1 MTNSTAI
8 RIGSRVA
15 IPIREPSQT
24 VLIDQINVLTVVV
37 LSLIICSDTLKDLSD
52 IPLVAGGRG
61 QDSWPL
67 AGVPKTAGRWPVY
80 PRQLA
85 AGRCTHRFAPLSAG
99 LFWRL
104 QY

>member
-61 QDSWPL
+61 QDS
-67 AGVPKTAGRWPVY
+67 
-80 PRQLA
+80 
-85 AGRCTHRFAPLSAG
+85 
-99 LFWRL
+99 
-104 QY
+104 